1 MSLTRRSFV
10 KKSAYSAAAVTVLG
24 TGVGLGQTATG
35 QKEVTDYI
43 DLFTSQD
50 VTGEGVASGDEDKE
64 DEIVAAAKLAAMQDL
79 TINALNGQ
87 SNIVT
92 KMIEND
98 HELKSITSISIPAD
112 PPNIDGLVEVSVIT
126 EPLAFNRIKV
136 TVIYKL
142 RANLSTRTTYN
153 YGPK

>member
-1 MSLTRRSFV
+1 
-10 KKSAYSAAAVTVLG
+10 
-24 TGVGLGQTATG
+24 
-35 QKEVTDYI
+35 
-43 DLFTSQD
+43 
-50 VTGEGVASGDEDKE
+50 
-64 DEIVAAAKLAAMQDL
+64 MQDL
-79 TINALNGQ
+79 TINALSGQ

>member
-1 MSLTRRSFV
+1 MKITRRSFV

-79 TINALNGQ
+79 TINALSGQ

-98 HELKSITSISIPAD
+98 HELVYLFPPTHPIS
-112 PPNIDGLVEVSVIT
+112 
-126 EPLAFNRIKV
+126 
-136 TVIYKL
+136 TVLL
-142 RANLSTRTTYN
+142 RFQ
-153 YGPK
+153 